1 MKTKNRFKLLIGAV
15 ILLSATSCSLDLDPI
30 SDYSERTFG
39 QTSSTDS
46 IKYKTRAE
54 MYSQYQSLYQK
65 LKEQEHWYLDLT
77 MICETRSDNAYGGS
91 TGSQVVPIETNA
103 IDGGNSVLARDWDRY
118 LADVAQ
124 ANTVIENID
133 KVPDASLTATERRQ
147 WKAEAKIFRSMVW
160 FDMVRLWGNIPV
172 VTKEGKDITAENNY
186 S

>member
-1 MKTKNRFKLLIGAV
+1 
-15 ILLSATSCSLDLDPI
+15 
-30 SDYSERTFG
+30 
-39 QTSSTDS
+39 
-46 IKYKTRAE
+46 
-54 MYSQYQSLYQK
+54 
-65 LKEQEHWYLDLT
+65 

-147 WKAEAKIFRSMVW
+147 WKAEAKIFRSLVW

-172 VTKEGKDITAENNY
+172 VTKEGTDITAENIEEVYPLCTDN
-186 S
+186 